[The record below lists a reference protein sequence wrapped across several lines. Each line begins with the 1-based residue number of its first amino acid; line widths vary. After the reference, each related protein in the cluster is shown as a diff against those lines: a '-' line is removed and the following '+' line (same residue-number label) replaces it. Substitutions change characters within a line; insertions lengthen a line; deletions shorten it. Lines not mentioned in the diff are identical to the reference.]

1 MLLKQSPTN
10 AQSRT
15 TAFRQTALSLS
26 VLTLL
31 SACSLAPELPPAP
44 AAVPTEYTQTPADAA
59 AAQVADLPWQAFFQ
73 DPRLQQLLTQALAQN
88 HDLKLAV
95 LNVDRVRA
103 LYQISDSNRY
113 PALDLS
119 ASQSRQR
126 LPADL
131 SQNGGQSGSAS
142 IQQQASVTV
151 GSSWE
156 LDLFGKVRNQSEQAL
171 QQLFAGEAAQ
181 QAAKV
186 SLLSEVAGSWYS
198 YASNLQQLTL
208 AQHSAASYQQSLQ
221 LTERKVALGAASE
234 LTLSQQ
240 QSLLTNSQADVA
252 RYQRLLQRDL
262 NALQLLLAKPGAD
275 LSAWLPTAQES
286 LQQSSLQL
294 PELAPGSPSLLLTQR
309 PDIKQAEHLL
319 KAANAN
325 IGVARAAFF
334 PSISLTASAGTASNE
349 LSGLFNGGSG
359 SWSFVPNIS
368 LPIFNMGRTQA
379 NLQLA
384 ETDRTIAL
392 ETYQHSIQ
400 QAFREVS
407 DQLADKAG
415 YQAQLKALQDLE
427 RSSFHSKQ
435 LSQARY
441 DAGADSYLQLLDAER
456 SWYSARQQL
465 ATARLNYLQAQLGL
479 YKALGGGWQS
489 TTTAVVTQ

>member
-31 SACSLAPELPPAP
+31 SACSLAPELPQTP
-44 AAVPTEYTQTPADAA
+44 AAVPTEYAQTPADTAA
-59 AAQVADLPWQAFFQ
+59 PQAADLSWQAFFQ
-73 DPRLQQLLTQALAQN
+73 EPRLQQLLTQALAQN

-131 SQNGGQSGSAS
+131 SQSGSAS

-181 QAAKV
+181 QAAQV
-186 SLLSEVAGSWYS
+186 SLLAEVATSWYS
-198 YASNLQQLTL
+198 YASNLQLLTL

-240 QSLLTNSQADVA
+240 QSLLANSQADVA

-294 PELAPGSPSLLLTQR
+294 PELASGSPALLLTQR
-309 PDIKQAEHLL
+309 PDIKQAEHQL

-415 YQAQLKALQDLE
+415 YQAQLQALQDLE

-465 ATARLNYLQAQLGL
+465 STARLNYLQAQLGL

-489 TTTAVVTQ
+489 TATAVVTQ

>member
-1 MLLKQSPTN
+1 MVLQLK
-10 AQSRT
+10 
-15 TAFRQTALSLS
+15 TARCLRLKTLSILTAMA
-26 VLTLL
+26 LTG
-31 SACSLAPELPPAP
+31 CSLAPELPPAP
-44 AAVPTEYTQTPADAA
+44 AAVPTTYSQTSADTAA
-59 AAQVADLPWQAFFQ
+59 PQAANLSWQAFFQ
-73 DPRLQQLLTQALAQN
+73 DPRLQHLLTQALQHN

-131 SQNGGQSGSAS
+131 SQNGSAS
-142 IQQQASVTV
+142 VQQQASVTV

-171 QQLFAGEAAQ
+171 QQLFASAAAQ
-181 QAAKV
+181 QAAQV
-186 SLLSEVAGSWYS
+186 SLLAEVAGSWYS
-198 YASNLQQLTL
+198 YASNLQLLTL
-208 AQHSAASYQQSLQ
+208 AEHSAASFRQSLQ
-221 LTERKVALGAASE
+221 LTERKVSLGAASE

-240 QSLLTNSQADVA
+240 QSLLASSQADVA

-262 NALQLLLAKPGAD
+262 TALQLLVAKPGAD
-275 LSAWLPTAQES
+275 LSAWLPTAQQS
-286 LQQSSLQL
+286 LQEPSLQL
-294 PELAPGSPSLLLTQR
+294 PELAPGSPALLLTQR
-309 PDIKQAEHLL
+309 PDIQQAEHQL

-334 PSISLTASAGTASNE
+334 PSISLTASSGTASKE
-349 LSGLFNGGSG
+349 LSGLFSGGSG

-407 DQLADKAG
+407 DQLTDKAG
-415 YQAQLKALQDLE
+415 YLAQLNALQVLE
-427 RSSFHSKQ
+427 RSSFRSKQ
-435 LSQARY
+435 LSQARF

-465 ATARLNYLQAQLGL
+465 ATAQLNYLQAQLGL
-479 YKALGGGWQS
+479 YKALGGGWQVES
-489 TTTAVVTQ
+489 TTTVQ

>member
-1 MLLKQSPTN
+1 MLMNQN
-10 AQSRT
+10 QSRT
-15 TAFRQTALSLS
+15 ASATNIRLSVLSLS
-26 VLTLL
+26 ILVLLTG
-31 SACSLAPELPPAP
+31 CSLAPELPQTP
-44 AAVPTEYTQTPADAA
+44 AAVPTEYAQKPADTAA
-59 AAQVADLPWQAFFQ
+59 PQADSLAWQAFFQ

-131 SQNGGQSGSAS
+131 SQSGSAA

-186 SLLSEVAGSWYS
+186 SLLAEVAGSWYS
-198 YASNLQQLTL
+198 YASNLQLLTL
-208 AQHSAASYQQSLQ
+208 AEHSAASYQQSLQ

-240 QSLLTNSQADVA
+240 QSLLANSQADAA

-262 NALQLLLAKPGAD
+262 NALQLLVAKPGAD

-286 LQQSSLQL
+286 LHQSSLQL
-294 PELAPGSPSLLLTQR
+294 PELAAGSPALLLTQR
-309 PDIKQAEHLL
+309 PDIAQAEHQL

-334 PSISLTASAGTASNE
+334 PSISLTASAGTASDE

-392 ETYQHSIQ
+392 ENYQHSIQ

-427 RSSFHSKQ
+427 RSNFRSKQ
-435 LSQARY
+435 LSQARF

-465 ATARLNYLQAQLGL
+465 TTARLNYLQAQLGL

-489 TTTAVVTQ
+489 QQTQTGSTTAQ

>member
-1 MLLKQSPTN
+1 M
-10 AQSRT
+10 
-15 TAFRQTALSLS
+15 S
-26 VLTLL
+26 VLTAIALTG
-31 SACSLAPELPPAP
+31 CSLAPDLPPAP
-44 AAVPTEYTQTPADAA
+44 QSVPTAYLNTPVEAATAQTAA
-59 AAQVADLPWQAFFQ
+59 LSWQVFFQ
-73 DPRLQQLLTQALAQN
+73 EPRLQQLLTQALAQN

-95 LNVDRVRA
+95 LNVERVRS
-103 LYQISDSNRY
+103 LYQITDSNRY

-131 SQNGGQSGSAS
+131 SQNGSAS
-142 IQQQASVTV
+142 ISQQASVTV

-171 QQLFAGEAAQ
+171 QQLFASEAAQ
-181 QAAKV
+181 RAATI
-186 SLLSEVAGSWYS
+186 SLLAEVAGSWYS
-198 YASNLQQLTL
+198 YASNLQLLTL

-240 QSLLTNSQADVA
+240 QSLLATSQADAA

-262 NALQLLLAKPGAD
+262 NALKLLLAQPEAD
-275 LSAWLPTAQES
+275 LNALLPSAQEQ
-286 LQQSSLQL
+286 LTL
-294 PELAPGSPSLLLTQR
+294 PELAAGSPSLLLTQR
-309 PDIKQAEHLL
+309 PDIQQAEHQL

-392 ETYQHSIQ
+392 ETYQQKIL
-400 QAFREVS
+400 QAFRDVS

-415 YQAQLKALQDLE
+415 YQAQLSALQELE
-427 RSSFHSKQ
+427 HSSFRSKQ
-435 LSQARY
+435 LSQARF
-441 DAGADSYLQLLDAER
+441 DAGVDSYLQLLDAER

-465 ATARLNYLQAQLGL
+465 SSARLSYQQAQLGL
-479 YKALGGGWQS
+479 YKALGGGWQDQPG
-489 TTTAVVTQ
+489 TTTTQ

>member
-1 MLLKQSPTN
+1 MLLQFKQPGS
-10 AQSRT
+10 
-15 TAFRQTALSLS
+15 FRLKTLS
-26 VLTLL
+26 VLTAIALTG
-31 SACSLAPELPPAP
+31 CSLAPDLPPAP
-44 AAVPTEYTQTPADAA
+44 QSVPKAYLNTPAEAVT
-59 AAQVADLPWQAFFQ
+59 AQTAVLSWQAFFQ
-73 DPRLQQLLTQALAQN
+73 DPRLQQLLTQALTQN

-131 SQNGGQSGSAS
+131 SQSGSAS
-142 IQQQASVTV
+142 VQQQASVTV

-171 QQLFAGEAAQ
+171 QQLFASEAAQ
-181 QAAKV
+181 QAAQV
-186 SLLSEVAGSWYS
+186 SLLAEVAGSWYS
-198 YASNLQQLTL
+198 YASNLQLLTL
-208 AQHSAASYQQSLQ
+208 AEHSAASFRQSLQ
-221 LTERKVALGAASE
+221 LTERKVSLGAASE

-240 QSLLTNSQADVA
+240 QSLLASSQADVA

-262 NALQLLLAKPGAD
+262 TALQLLLAKPGAD

-286 LQQSSLQL
+286 LQEPSLQL
-294 PELAPGSPSLLLTQR
+294 PELAPGSPALLLTQR
-309 PDIKQAEHLL
+309 PDIQQAEHQL

-334 PSISLTASAGTASNE
+334 PSISLTASSGTASNE
-349 LSGLFNGGSG
+349 LSGLFSGGSG

-407 DQLADKAG
+407 DQLTDKAG
-415 YQAQLKALQDLE
+415 YQAQLNALQVLE
-427 RSSFHSKQ
+427 RSSFRSKQ
-435 LSQARY
+435 LSQARF

-456 SWYSARQQL
+456 TWYSARQQL
-465 ATARLNYLQAQLGL
+465 ATAQLNYLQAQLGL
-479 YKALGGGWQS
+479 YKALGGGWQDQS
-489 TTTAVVTQ
+489 GTRTAQ

>member
-1 MLLKQSPTN
+1 MLLQFKQTGS
-10 AQSRT
+10 
-15 TAFRQTALSLS
+15 FRLKTLS
-26 VLTLL
+26 VLTAIALTG
-31 SACSLAPELPPAP
+31 CSLAPDLPPAP
-44 AAVPTEYTQTPADAA
+44 TAVPTAYAQSPADTAA
-59 AAQVADLPWQAFFQ
+59 PQVADLSWQAFFQ
-73 DPRLQQLLTQALAQN
+73 EPRLQQLLTQALTQN

-95 LNVDRVRA
+95 LNVERVRA

-131 SQNGGQSGSAS
+131 SQSGSAS

-186 SLLSEVAGSWYS
+186 SLLAEVAGSWYS
-198 YASNLQQLTL
+198 YASNLQLLTL
-208 AQHSAASYQQSLQ
+208 AEHSAASYQQSLQ

-240 QSLLTNSQADVA
+240 QSLLATSQADVA

-286 LQQSSLQL
+286 LQPSSLQL
-294 PELAPGSPSLLLTQR
+294 PELAPGSPALLLTQR
-309 PDIKQAEHLL
+309 PDIAQAEHQL

-415 YQAQLKALQDLE
+415 YQAQLKALQELE
-427 RSSFHSKQ
+427 RSSFRSKQ

-465 ATARLNYLQAQLGL
+465 STAQLNYLQAQLGL
-479 YKALGGGWQS
+479 YKALGGGWQELPG
-489 TTTAVVTQ
+489 TTTAQ

>member
-1 MLLKQSPTN
+1 MLLQLKQTGS
-10 AQSRT
+10 
-15 TAFRQTALSLS
+15 FRLKTLS
-26 VLTLL
+26 VLTAITLTG
-31 SACSLAPELPPAP
+31 CSLAPELPPAP
-44 AAVPTEYTQTPADAA
+44 TAVPTAYSQTPADTAA
-59 AAQVADLPWQAFFQ
+59 PQAANLSWQAFFQ
-73 DPRLQQLLTQALAQN
+73 DPRLQHLLTQALQHN

-131 SQNGGQSGSAS
+131 SQNGSAS
-142 IQQQASVTV
+142 VQQQASVTV
-151 GSSWE
+151 SSSWE

-171 QQLFAGEAAQ
+171 QQLFASEAAQ

-186 SLLSEVAGSWYS
+186 SLLAEVAGSWYS
-198 YASNLQQLTL
+198 YASNLQLLTL
-208 AQHSAASYQQSLQ
+208 AEHSAASFRQSLQ

-240 QSLLTNSQADVA
+240 QSL
-252 RYQRLLQRDL
+252 
-262 NALQLLLAKPGAD
+262 GAD
-275 LSAWLPTAQES
+275 LSAWLPTAQQS
-286 LQQSSLQL
+286 LQEPSLQL
-294 PELAPGSPSLLLTQR
+294 PELAAGSPALLLTQR
-309 PDIKQAEHLL
+309 PDIQQAEHQL

-334 PSISLTASAGTASNE
+334 PSISLTASSGTASNE
-349 LSGLFNGGSG
+349 LSGLFSGGSG

-407 DQLADKAG
+407 DQLTDKAG
-415 YQAQLKALQDLE
+415 YQAQLNALQVLE
-427 RSSFHSKQ
+427 RSSFRSKQ
-435 LSQARY
+435 LSQARF

-456 SWYSARQQL
+456 TWYSARQQL
-465 ATARLNYLQAQLGL
+465 ATAQLNYLQAQLGL
-479 YKALGGGWQS
+479 YKALGGGWQVES
-489 TTTAVVTQ
+489 TTTVQ

>member
-1 MLLKQSPTN
+1 MLLQFKQPGSLRMKT
-10 AQSRT
+10 
-15 TAFRQTALSLS
+15 LS
-26 VLTLL
+26 VLTAIALTG
-31 SACSLAPELPPAP
+31 CSLAPDLSQTP
-44 AAVPTEYTQTPADAA
+44 AAVPIEYAQKPADTAA
-59 AAQVADLPWQAFFQ
+59 LQAADLPWQAFFQ

-181 QAAKV
+181 QAAQV
-186 SLLSEVAGSWYS
+186 SLLSEVATSWYS
-198 YASNLQQLTL
+198 YASNLQLLTL

-221 LTERKVALGAASE
+221 LTERKVALGAASQ

-240 QSLLTNSQADVA
+240 QSLLASSQADVA

-262 NALQLLLAKPGAD
+262 NALQLLLATPGAD

-286 LQQSSLQL
+286 LQQFSLQL

-309 PDIKQAEHLL
+309 PDIKQAEHQL

-359 SWSFVPNIS
+359 SWSFTPNIS

-415 YQAQLKALQDLE
+415 YQAQLQALQDLE
-427 RSSFHSKQ
+427 RSSFQSKQ

-489 TTTAVVTQ
+489 TAAAVVTQ

>member
-1 MLLKQSPTN
+1 MILQLK
-10 AQSRT
+10 
-15 TAFRQTALSLS
+15 TAHSLRLKTLSILTAMA
-26 VLTLL
+26 LTG
-31 SACSLAPELPPAP
+31 CSLAPELPQSA
-44 AAVPTEYTQTPADAA
+44 AAVPAEYANTPAA
-59 AAQVADLPWQAFFQ
+59 AAAPQIALLSWQAFFQ
-73 DPRLQQLLTQALAQN
+73 DPRLQQLLTQALQQN

-126 LPADL
+126 LPAEL
-131 SQNGGQSGSAS
+131 SQNGGQNGSAS

-171 QQLFAGEAAQ
+171 QQLFASEAAQ
-181 QAAKV
+181 QAAQI
-186 SLLSEVAGSWYS
+186 SLLAEVAGSWYS
-198 YASNLQQLTL
+198 YASNLQLFTL
-208 AQHSAASYQQSLQ
+208 AEHSAASFRQSLQ

-240 QSLLTNSQADVA
+240 QSLLASSQADVA

-262 NALQLLLAKPGAD
+262 TALQLLLAKPGAD
-275 LSAWLPTAQES
+275 LSAWLPTAQQS
-286 LQQSSLQL
+286 LPEFSLQL
-294 PELAPGSPSLLLTQR
+294 PELAPGSPALLLTQR
-309 PDIKQAEHLL
+309 PDIQQAEHQL

-407 DQLADKAG
+407 DHLTDKAG
-415 YQAQLKALQDLE
+415 YQAQLNALQDLE
-427 RSSFHSKQ
+427 RSSFRSKQ
-435 LSQARY
+435 LSQARF

-456 SWYSARQQL
+456 NWYSARQQL
-465 ATARLNYLQAQLGL
+465 ATAQLNYLQAQLGL
-479 YKALGGGWQS
+479 YKALGGGWQVGS
-489 TTTAVVTQ
+489 TTTVQ

>member
-1 MLLKQSPTN
+1 MLMQSKPTG
-10 AQSRT
+10 STRR
-15 TAFRQTALSLS
+15 FRLQLLS
-26 VLTLL
+26 VLTA
-31 SACSLAPELPPAP
+31 SALTGCSLAPDLPATP
-44 AAVPTEYTQTPADAA
+44 AAVPTQYAA
-59 AAQVADLPWQAFFQ
+59 APLGTQHTAVPTWQTFFQ

-88 HDLKLAV
+88 QDLRLAV
-95 LNVDRVRA
+95 LNVDRVRS
-103 LYQISDSNRY
+103 LYQITDSNRY

-131 SQNGGQSGSAS
+131 SQNGGQNGSAS

-171 QQLFAGEAAQ
+171 QQLFASEAAQ
-181 QAAKV
+181 RAATV

-198 YASNLQQLTL
+198 YASNLQLLTL

-240 QSLLTNSQADVA
+240 QSLLATSQADMA

-262 NALQLLLAKPGAD
+262 NALQLLLGQPQAD
-275 LSAWLPTAQES
+275 LSALLPTAQDH
-286 LQQSSLQL
+286 LTL
-294 PELAPGSPSLLLTQR
+294 PELAAGSPSLLLTQR
-309 PDIKQAEHLL
+309 PDIQQAEHQL

-334 PSISLTASAGTASNE
+334 PSISLTANAGTASNE
-349 LSGLFNGGSG
+349 LSGLFAGGSG

-392 ETYQHSIQ
+392 ETYQQKIL
-400 QAFREVS
+400 QAFRDVS

-415 YQAQLKALQDLE
+415 YQAQLSALQTLE
-427 RSSFHSKQ
+427 QSSFRSKQ
-435 LSQARY
+435 LSQARF

-465 ATARLNYLQAQLGL
+465 TSARLSYQQAQLGL

-489 TTTAVVTQ
+489 TTAAAVTQ

>member
-1 MLLKQSPTN
+1 MLLQFKQTGS
-10 AQSRT
+10 
-15 TAFRQTALSLS
+15 FRLKTLS
-26 VLTLL
+26 VLTAMALTG
-31 SACSLAPELPPAP
+31 CSLAPDLPQTP
-44 AAVPTEYTQTPADAA
+44 AAVPTEYAQKPADTAA
-59 AAQVADLPWQAFFQ
+59 PQVADLSWQAFFLE
-73 DPRLQQLLTQALAQN
+73 PRLQQLLTQALAQN

-95 LNVDRVRA
+95 LNVERVRA

-131 SQNGGQSGSAS
+131 NQSGSAS

-156 LDLFGKVRNQSEQAL
+156 LDLFGKVRNQSEQVL

-181 QAAKV
+181 QAAQV
-186 SLLSEVAGSWYS
+186 SLLAEVAGSWYS
-198 YASNLQQLTL
+198 YANNLQLLTL

-221 LTERKVALGAASE
+221 LTARKVALGAASE

-240 QSLLTNSQADVA
+240 QSLLASSQADVA

-309 PDIKQAEHLL
+309 PDIQQAEHQL

-349 LSGLFNGGSG
+349 LSGLFNGG

-415 YQAQLKALQDLE
+415 YLAQLKALQDLE

-479 YKALGGGWQS
+479 YKALGGGWQN
-489 TTTAVVTQ
+489 TTAAVVTQ

>member
-1 MLLKQSPTN
+1 MVLQLK
-10 AQSRT
+10 
-15 TAFRQTALSLS
+15 TAHSLRLKTLSILTAMA
-26 VLTLL
+26 LTG
-31 SACSLAPELPPAP
+31 CSLAPELPPVP
-44 AAVPTEYTQTPADAA
+44 TAVPTAYSQTPADAA
-59 AAQVADLPWQAFFQ
+59 APQAANLSWQAFFQ
-73 DPRLQQLLTQALAQN
+73 DPRLQQLLTQALKQN

-131 SQNGGQSGSAS
+131 NQSGSAS

-171 QQLFAGEAAQ
+171 QQLFASAAAQ
-181 QAAKV
+181 QAAQV
-186 SLLSEVAGSWYS
+186 SLLAEVAGSWYS
-198 YASNLQQLTL
+198 YASNLQLLTL
-208 AQHSAASYQQSLQ
+208 AEHSAASFRQSLQ

-240 QSLLTNSQADVA
+240 QSLLASSQADVA

-262 NALQLLLAKPGAD
+262 TALQLLVAKPGAD
-275 LSAWLPTAQES
+275 LSAWLPTAQQS
-286 LQQSSLQL
+286 LQEPSLQL
-294 PELAPGSPSLLLTQR
+294 PELAPGSPALLLTQR
-309 PDIKQAEHLL
+309 PDIQQAEHQL

-334 PSISLTASAGTASNE
+334 PSISLTASSGTASNE
-349 LSGLFNGGSG
+349 LSGLFNAGSG
-359 SWSFVPNIS
+359 SWSFAPNIS

-407 DQLADKAG
+407 DQLTDKAG

-465 ATARLNYLQAQLGL
+465 ATAQLNYLQAQLGL
-479 YKALGGGWQS
+479 YKALGGGWQVESS
-489 TTTAVVTQ
+489 TTKQ

>member
-1 MLLKQSPTN
+1 MVLQLK
-10 AQSRT
+10 
-15 TAFRQTALSLS
+15 TARRLRLKTLSILTAMA
-26 VLTLL
+26 LTG
-31 SACSLAPELPPAP
+31 CSLAPELPPAP
-44 AAVPTEYTQTPADAA
+44 AAVPTTYSQTPADTAA
-59 AAQVADLPWQAFFQ
+59 PQAANLSWQAFFQ
-73 DPRLQQLLTQALAQN
+73 DPRLQHLLTQALQHN

-131 SQNGGQSGSAS
+131 SQNGSAS
-142 IQQQASVTV
+142 VQQQASVTV

-171 QQLFAGEAAQ
+171 QQLFASAAAQ
-181 QAAKV
+181 QAAQV
-186 SLLSEVAGSWYS
+186 SLLAEVAGSWYS
-198 YASNLQQLTL
+198 YASNLQLLTL
-208 AQHSAASYQQSLQ
+208 AEHSAASFRQSLQ
-221 LTERKVALGAASE
+221 LTERKVSLGAASE

-240 QSLLTNSQADVA
+240 QSLLASSQADVA

-262 NALQLLLAKPGAD
+262 TALQLLVAKPGAD
-275 LSAWLPTAQES
+275 LSAWLPTAQQS
-286 LQQSSLQL
+286 LQEPSLQL
-294 PELAPGSPSLLLTQR
+294 PELAAGSPALLLTQR
-309 PDIKQAEHLL
+309 PDIQQAEHQL

-334 PSISLTASAGTASNE
+334 PSISLTASSGTASNE
-349 LSGLFNGGSG
+349 LSGLFSGGSG

-407 DQLADKAG
+407 DQLTDKAG
-415 YQAQLKALQDLE
+415 YQAQLNALQVLE
-427 RSSFHSKQ
+427 RSSFRSKQ
-435 LSQARY
+435 LSQARF

-465 ATARLNYLQAQLGL
+465 ATAQLNYLQAQLGL
-479 YKALGGGWQS
+479 YKALGGGWQVES
-489 TTTAVVTQ
+489 TTTVQ

>member
-1 MLLKQSPTN
+1 MLLPFIQTGS
-10 AQSRT
+10 
-15 TAFRQTALSLS
+15 FRLKTLS
-26 VLTLL
+26 VLTAIALTG
-31 SACSLAPELPPAP
+31 CSLAPDLPQTS
-44 AAVPTEYTQTPADAA
+44 AAIPTEYAQKPADTAA
-59 AAQVADLPWQAFFQ
+59 PQVADLSWQAFFLE
-73 DPRLQQLLTQALAQN
+73 PRLQQLLTQALAQN

-95 LNVDRVRA
+95 LNVERVRA

-131 SQNGGQSGSAS
+131 NQSGSAA

-181 QAAKV
+181 QAAQV
-186 SLLSEVAGSWYS
+186 SLLAEVAGSWYI
-198 YASNLQQLTL
+198 YANNLQLLTL

-221 LTERKVALGAASE
+221 LTARKVALGAASE

-240 QSLLTNSQADVA
+240 QSLLANSQADVA

-262 NALQLLLAKPGAD
+262 NALQLLVAKPGAD

-309 PDIKQAEHLL
+309 PDIQQAEHQL

-349 LSGLFNGGSG
+349 LSGLLNGGSG

-435 LSQARY
+435 LSQARF

-479 YKALGGGWQS
+479 YKALGGGWQH
-489 TTTAVVTQ
+489 TTAAVVRQ

>member
-1 MLLKQSPTN
+1 MLLNQKQTKNVCPTDI
-10 AQSRT
+10 RLP
-15 TAFRQTALSLS
+15 ALSLL
-26 VLTLL
+26 VLALL
-31 SACSLAPELPPAP
+31 TGCSLAPELPQTSP
-44 AAVPTEYTQTPADAA
+44 AVPTQYAQAPLGTQHTAVPT
-59 AAQVADLPWQAFFQ
+59 WQAFFQ

-88 HDLKLAV
+88 QDLRLAV
-95 LNVDRVRA
+95 LNVERVRS
-103 LYQISDSNRY
+103 LYQITDSNRY

-131 SQNGGQSGSAS
+131 SQNGSAS
-142 IQQQASVTV
+142 IQQQTSVTV

-171 QQLFAGEAAQ
+171 QQLFASEAAQ
-181 QAAKV
+181 RAATV
-186 SLLSEVAGSWYS
+186 SLLAEVAGSWYS
-198 YASNLQQLTL
+198 YASNLQLLTL

-240 QSLLTNSQADVA
+240 QSLLATSQADMA

-262 NALQLLLAKPGAD
+262 NALQLLLGQPDAD
-275 LSAWLPTAQES
+275 LSSLLPTAQDQ
-286 LQQSSLQL
+286 LTL
-294 PELAPGSPSLLLTQR
+294 PELAAGSPSLLLTQR
-309 PDIKQAEHLL
+309 PDIQQAEHQL

-334 PSISLTASAGTASNE
+334 PSISLTANAGTASTE
-349 LSGLFNGGSG
+349 LSGLFSGGSG

-392 ETYQHSIQ
+392 ETYQQKIL
-400 QAFREVS
+400 QAFRDVS
-407 DQLADKAG
+407 DQLTDKAG
-415 YQAQLKALQDLE
+415 YQAQLSALHTLE
-427 RSSFHSKQ
+427 QSSFRSKQ
-435 LSQARY
+435 LSQARF

-465 ATARLNYLQAQLGL
+465 TSARLSYQQAQLGL

-489 TTTAVVTQ
+489 STAAVVAQ